1 MRKIKKSILLL
12 VTVILCLG
20 AVGCGS
26 SGNKDNDSKS
36 TKSDTSW
43 TDVQKKGEMVV
54 AMCPEYPPFSMR
66 DKNGDVEGFNVDFA
80 KALSKELEIEVTF
93 KDTPWEGLVAGLQKG
108 DHDMIISAMSPQ
120 EATQASDNVSMSDPY
135 YKLSDII
142 VVNSKNTDITSK
154 EDIEGKIIGV
164 QASTSSDVAAEE
176 LANKGF
182 KVKEIRKF
190 NRTPEAIL
198 DLQNERVDAVIV
210 GYAYAVS
217 QLNGSQDFKIVNDP
231 VQVCD
236 LVVVMNGGDDE
247 LTKKVN
253 EAMKA
258 IKDNGTYD
266 NCVEKWLEMK

>member
-1 MRKIKKSILLL
+1 MNNIRKTFLFI
-12 VTVILCLG
+12 VTVILCVG
-20 AVGCGS
+20 AVGCS
-26 SGNKDNDSKS
+26 SNGNKEDSSKPE
-36 TKSDTSW
+36 KADTSW
-43 TDVQKKGEMVV
+43 SDVQKKGEMVV
-54 AMCPEYPPFSMR
+54 AMCPEYPPFAMR
-66 DKNGDVEGFNVDFA
+66 DKKGDVEGFNVDFA
-80 KALSKELEIEVTF
+80 KALSEELDLKVTF

-154 EDIEGKIIGV
+154 ENLEGKIIGV

-176 LANKGF
+176 LAKKGI

-198 DLQNERVDAVIV
+198 DLQNDRVDAVIV

-217 QLNGSQDFKIVNDP
+217 QLNGNKDFKIVNDP

-236 LVVVMNGGDDE
+236 LVVVMNGGADE

-258 IKDNGTYD
+258 VKDKGTYD
-266 NCVEKWLEMK
+266 DCVKKWLEIK